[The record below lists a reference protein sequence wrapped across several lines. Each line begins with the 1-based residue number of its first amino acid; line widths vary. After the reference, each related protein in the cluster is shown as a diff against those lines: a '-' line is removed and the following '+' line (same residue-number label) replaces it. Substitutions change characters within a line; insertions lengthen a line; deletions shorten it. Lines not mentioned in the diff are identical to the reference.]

1 MTSEL
6 LIALI
11 GVLST
16 ALGSYTSFLFT
27 RKKYHTEVDNNVIEN
42 MQKSLEFYTKL
53 SDDNKARLEEALKR
67 NDTLEDE
74 VRDLRNQMFKLLNNI
89 CYDLTCSARQKLPRN
104 IIPDSN
110 REIPKEC
117 VESED
122 KA

>member
-16 ALGSYTSFLFT
+16 ALGSYMSFLFT

-42 MQKSLEFYTKL
+42 MQKSLDFYTKL

-67 NDTLEDE
+67 NDALEDE

-104 IIPDSN
+104 IIPDSD
-110 REIPKEC
+110 KEVSTEC
-117 VESED
+117 AESKD
-122 KA
+122 QA

>member
-11 GVLST
+11 GVVST
-16 ALGSYTSFLFT
+16 ALGSYMSFLFT
-27 RKKYHTEVDNNVIEN
+27 RKKYRTEVDSNVIEN

-67 NDTLEDE
+67 NDALEDE

-104 IIPDSN
+104 IIPDSDK
-110 REIPKEC
+110 ETPKEC
-117 VESED
+117 AESED
-122 KA
+122 QA